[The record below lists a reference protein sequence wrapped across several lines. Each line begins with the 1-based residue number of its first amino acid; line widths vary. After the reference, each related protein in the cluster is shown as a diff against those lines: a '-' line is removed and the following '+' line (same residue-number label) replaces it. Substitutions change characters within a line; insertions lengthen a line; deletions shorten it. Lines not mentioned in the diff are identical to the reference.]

1 MKNINLVS
9 IVLFSLSSSLV
20 FAQYLS
26 KNHLDESLNSIE
38 KTMPLALN
46 NSNLQ
51 SEKTINK
58 HGVVSEKSRT
68 MKDLEPVKSG
78 VYKWDDY
85 PVKFGKLRESRSIME
100 GTSPHFEYLEMH
112 ATTKFPGAEPSTAHA
127 NAEYEECIIV
137 KEGKMEVTIEGI
149 STILEAGGVIL
160 LMPQQMHFLA
170 NVGDTN
176 LTYTVMKYKSK
187 KKMNIERGVVAGGS
201 LTINKDSLTFKR
213 SKRGGGIAYFDRPTA
228 MCERFEMHITQLDE
242 KGPSHKPHAHEETE
256 IIMVLS
262 GKTEMTIDGK
272 EYKAS
277 AGDFYFMDSQLF
289 HGVRNATDE
298 TCSYFAFKWK

>member
-1 MKNINLVS
+1 MKNINFVS
-9 IVLFSLSSSLV
+9 IVLLSLSSSLV
-20 FAQYLS
+20 FAQDLS
-26 KNHLDESLNSIE
+26 KNHLDESLNNIV

-46 NSNLQ
+46 DSNSQ
-51 SEKTINK
+51 SVKAFKN
-58 HGVVSEKSRT
+58 HNVDNEKSNI
-68 MKDLEPVKSG
+68 MKELKPVRSG
-78 VYKWDDY
+78 VYKWKDY
-85 PVKFGKLRESRSIME
+85 PVKYGNLSESRSIME

-137 KEGKMEVTIEGI
+137 KEGKMKVTIEGK

-160 LMPQQMHFLA
+160 LMPQQMHSLA

-187 KKMNIERGVVAGGS
+187 KKMNIERGVAAGGS
-201 LTINKDSLTFKR
+201 LTINKDSLTFKP

-228 MCERFEMHITQLDE
+228 MCDRFEMHITQLDE
-242 KGPSHKPHAHEETE
+242 KGPSHKPHAHDETE

-272 EYKAS
+272 EYEAS